1 MTPSTGEGV
10 EQGQP
15 QIAIAATS
23 GAREE
28 LCSGG
33 QKEGRE
39 LGLVEEGVWVLT
51 KASNQAGNGRRKELD
66 VGGGAA
72 ALAARRWPIPVG
84 VGLGR
89 ARGCSEEM
97 EGKARRSWSRGIRM
111 GRHGWPA
118 RRSARQSA

>member
-1 MTPSTGEGV
+1 M
-10 EQGQP
+10 
-15 QIAIAATS
+15 
-23 GAREE
+23 
-28 LCSGG
+28 
-33 QKEGRE
+33 
-39 LGLVEEGVWVLT
+39 LT

-72 ALAARRWPIPVG
+72 ALAARRWPIPVR

-97 EGKARRSWSRGIRM
+97 EGKARRSWSHGIRM

>member
-1 MTPSTGEGV
+1 M
-10 EQGQP
+10 
-15 QIAIAATS
+15 
-23 GAREE
+23 
-28 LCSGG
+28 
-33 QKEGRE
+33 EGRL
-39 LGLVEEGVWVLT
+39 LGWVEEGVWVLT
-51 KASNQAGNGRRKELD
+51 KASNPAGNGRRKELD

>member
-1 MTPSTGEGV
+1 MVGHERPLL
-10 EQGQP
+10 P
-15 QIAIAATS
+15 P
-23 GAREE
+23 
-28 LCSGG
+28 
-33 QKEGRE
+33 RE
-39 LGLVEEGVWVLT
+39 LVGRSAQAEKWKGACWGWVEEGVWVLT